1 MVAENV
7 SENYSKNDI
16 LVFPNPARDKIN
28 LYFYLTFSDEIRI
41 ELFDLLGRKVFHDEI
56 IPENQGYQYLSL
68 DINEL
73 ALGYYILQVYQ
84 GDRRIGRENILV
96 TGR

>member
-1 MVAENV
+1 M
-7 SENYSKNDI
+7 
-16 LVFPNPARDKIN
+16 
-28 LYFYLTFSDEIRI
+28 
-41 ELFDLLGRKVFHDEI
+41 GRKVFHDEI
-56 IPENQGYQYLSL
+56 IAENQGYQYLSL

-73 ALGYYILQVYQ
+73 ASGYYILQVYQ